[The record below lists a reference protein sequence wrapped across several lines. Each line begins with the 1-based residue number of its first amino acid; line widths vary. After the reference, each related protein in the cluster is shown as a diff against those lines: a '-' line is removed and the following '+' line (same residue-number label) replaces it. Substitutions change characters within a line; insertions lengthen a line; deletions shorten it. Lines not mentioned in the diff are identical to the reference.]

1 LDSDFA
7 VTSTP
12 ARLSTRSKTTVLTQ
26 TETADLVRRAQQGDR
41 EAFTALVKGY
51 LRAGY
56 VVALSVVSRP
66 ADADDVAQDA
76 FLKAFER
83 LDSCREPEHFAAW
96 FLQIVRHR
104 AFNWLES
111 RRLRDVSADG
121 AKILEFST
129 TPAESAGMRQALLSA
144 LAALEPR
151 QREVVLLH
159 DLENWTHPEIAA
171 ALNISEVS
179 SRQHLFRA
187 RQLMRAKLGA
197 TAPSEEN
204 HGP

>member
-1 LDSDFA
+1 ML
-7 VTSTP
+7 
-12 ARLSTRSKTTVLTQ
+12 ARLSISSKTNVLTQ
-26 TETADLVRRAQQGDR
+26 AETGDLVRRAQQGDR
-41 EAFTALVKGY
+41 EAFAALVKGY

-83 LDSCREPEHFAAW
+83 IDSCREPEHFAAW

-104 AFNWLES
+104 AINWLES
-111 RRLRDVSADG
+111 RRLRDVPADG

-129 TPAESAGMRQALLSA
+129 APAESAG
-144 LAALEPR
+144 
-151 QREVVLLH
+151 
-159 DLENWTHPEIAA
+159 HPEIAVV
-171 ALNISEVS
+171 LGISEVW
-179 SRQHLFRA
+179 SRQHLLRA
-187 RQLMRAKLGA
+187 RRLMRAKLGVG
-197 TAPSEEN
+197 APAGEK